1 MPQQSGDPITLLFMI
16 LHAPINKPR
25 AAWVCGS
32 AQFCSEGQEENE
44 GLGLWLQLYVLLGE
58 DLKALYSIDKIF

>member
-1 MPQQSGDPITLLFMI
+1 M
-16 LHAPINKPR
+16 
-25 AAWVCGS
+25 CGS

-44 GLGLWLQLYVLLGE
+44 GLGLWLQLHVLLGE